1 MKHRDSAGSGQ
12 KPDREA
18 EPPGRSPASRGCA
31 GMQKVIPER
40 KKTVRDIGVTGKR
53 VLVRADFNVP
63 LDEDGAIEDDT
74 RIRASLPTIRYL
86 SERDARVILCSH
98 LDRPQGVVMERLRLA
113 LVANRLSVLLDR
125 PVAALQDCIG
135 PEVESA
141 VAGMRDGDIVLLE
154 NLRFHAEERADDPA
168 FAEELAALAD
178 IYVNDAFGASHRA
191 HASIVGVPEH
201 LPAVAGL
208 LLAKEVDAFT
218 RILENPERPFAA
230 VIGGAK
236 VSDKLGVL
244 ENIIPRVDLLL
255 IGGGMAATFLASRGY
270 GTGRSHVETD
280 RLDDVRR
287 LSAKAAE
294 LGVRLLLPRDVIVAE
309 RLEAGTPARVVPVA
323 EIPDDQFI
331 ADIGPG
337 TTSEFCRELGDC
349 RTVVWNGPMGV
360 FEVPEFAEG
369 TRRIAATLA
378 NLHGTTVVGGG
389 STADAVTRFGFADR
403 MTHVSTG
410 GGAALTMLAGKPLPG
425 VEALEDAGEP

>member
-1 MKHRDSAGSGQ
+1 
-12 KPDREA
+12 
-18 EPPGRSPASRGCA
+18 
-31 GMQKVIPER
+31 MQKVITRR
-40 KKTVRDIGVTGKR
+40 KKTIRDIDVRGKR

-63 LDEDGAIEDDT
+63 LDEDGSIADDT

-86 SERDARVILCSH
+86 CDRDARVILCSH
-98 LDRPQGVVMERLRLA
+98 LDRPQGTVVERLRLA

-141 VAGMRDGDIVLLE
+141 VAGMSGGDIVLLE
-154 NLRFHAEERADDPA
+154 NLRFHPEERAGNPA
-168 FAEELAALAD
+168 FAEQLASLAE

-208 LLAKEVDAFT
+208 LLAKELDAFT
-218 RILENPERPFAA
+218 RILKDPERPFAA

-244 ENIIPRVDLLL
+244 ENIISRVDLLL

-270 GTGRSHVETD
+270 GTGASTVETD
-280 RLDDVRR
+280 RLEDVRR
-287 LSAKAAE
+287 ISAKASE
-294 LGVRLLLPRDVIVAE
+294 HGVRLLLPRDVVVAE
-309 RLEAGTPARVVPVA
+309 RLDSGARARVVPA
-323 EIPDDQFI
+323 SEIPDNLVI
-331 ADIGPG
+331 ADIGPEAA
-337 TTSEFCRELGDC
+337 SEFCRELSGC

-369 TRRIAATLA
+369 TRRVAATLA
-378 NLHGTTVVGGG
+378 NLHGTTVIGGG
-389 STADAVTRFGFADR
+389 STADAVTRFGLADR

-425 VEALEDAGEP
+425 VEALDDMEEP

>member
-1 MKHRDSAGSGQ
+1 
-12 KPDREA
+12 
-18 EPPGRSPASRGCA
+18 
-31 GMQKVIPER
+31 MQKMITRR
-40 KKTVRDIGVTGKR
+40 KKTIKDIDVRGKQ

-63 LDEDGAIEDDT
+63 LNEDGTIADDT

-86 SERDARVILCSH
+86 CERDARVILCSH
-98 LDRPQGVVMERLRLA
+98 LDRPQGTVVERLRLA

-125 PVAALQDCIG
+125 PVAALHDCIG

-141 VAGMRDGDIVLLE
+141 VAAMSGGDIVLLE
-154 NLRFHAEERADDPA
+154 NLRFHPEEKADDPA
-168 FAEELAALAD
+168 FAENLSRLAEV
-178 IYVNDAFGASHRA
+178 YVNDAFGASHRA

-208 LLAKEVDAFT
+208 LLAKELDAFA
-218 RILENPERPFAA
+218 RVLQNPERPFAA

-270 GTGRSHVETD
+270 GTGASTVETD
-280 RLDDVRR
+280 RLDDVERI
-287 LSAKAAE
+287 SAKAAE
-294 LGVRLLLPRDVIVAE
+294 LGVRLLLPRDVVVAE
-309 RLEAGTPARVVPVA
+309 SLDSGTRARVVPA
-323 EIPDDQFI
+323 SEIPDDLII
-331 ADIGPG
+331 ADIGPEAA
-337 TTSEFCRELGDC
+337 SEFCRELAEC

-369 TRRIAATLA
+369 TRRVAATLA
-378 NLHGTTVVGGG
+378 NLHGTTVIGGG
-389 STADAVTRFGFADR
+389 STADAVTRFGLADK

>member
-1 MKHRDSAGSGQ
+1 
-12 KPDREA
+12 
-18 EPPGRSPASRGCA
+18 
-31 GMQKVIPER
+31 MQKVISRR
-40 KKTVRDIGVTGKR
+40 KKTIRDIDVRDKR

-63 LDEDGAIEDDT
+63 LDENGAIEDDT

-86 SERDARVILCSH
+86 CERDARVILCSH
-98 LDRPQGVVMERLRLA
+98 LDRPKGVVVERLRLA

-141 VAGMRDGDIVLLE
+141 VAGMSGGDVVLLE
-154 NLRFHAEERADDPA
+154 NLRFHPEERTDDPA
-168 FAEELAALAD
+168 FAEDLARLAD

-208 LLAKEVDAFT
+208 LLAKEVETFT
-218 RILENPERPFAA
+218 RILQDPERPFAA

-244 ENIIPRVDLLL
+244 ENIIPRVDLLI

-280 RLDDVRR
+280 SLDDVRGI
-287 LSAKAAE
+287 SATATE
-294 LGVRLLLPRDVIVAE
+294 RGVRLLLPRDVVVAE
-309 RLEAGTPARVVPVA
+309 SLEAGTRARVVPAA
-323 EIPDDQFI
+323 EIPDDRII
-331 ADIGPG
+331 ADIGPAAA
-337 TTSEFCRELGDC
+337 SEFCRELGDC

-360 FEVPEFAEG
+360 FEIPEFAEG

-378 NLHGTTVVGGG
+378 TLHGTTVVGGG
-389 STADAVTRFGFADR
+389 STADAVTRFGLADR

-425 VEALEDAGEP
+425 VEALEDMEEP

>member
-1 MKHRDSAGSGQ
+1 
-12 KPDREA
+12 
-18 EPPGRSPASRGCA
+18 
-31 GMQKVIPER
+31 MQKMITRR
-40 KKTVRDIGVTGKR
+40 KKTIKDIDVRGKQ

-63 LDEDGAIEDDT
+63 LNEDGTIADDT

-86 SERDARVILCSH
+86 CERDARVILCSH
-98 LDRPQGVVMERLRLA
+98 LDRPQGTVVERLRLA

-125 PVAALQDCIG
+125 PVAALHDCIG

-141 VAGMRDGDIVLLE
+141 VAAMSGGDIVLLE
-154 NLRFHAEERADDPA
+154 NLRFHPEEKADDPA
-168 FAEELAALAD
+168 FAENLSRLAEV
-178 IYVNDAFGASHRA
+178 YVNDAFGASHRA

-208 LLAKEVDAFT
+208 LLAKELDAFA
-218 RILENPERPFAA
+218 RVLQNPERPFAA

-270 GTGRSHVETD
+270 GTGASTVETD
-280 RLDDVRR
+280 RLDDVERI
-287 LSAKAAE
+287 SAKAAE
-294 LGVRLLLPRDVIVAE
+294 LGVRLLLPRDVVVAE
-309 RLEAGTPARVVPVA
+309 SLDSGTRARVVPA
-323 EIPDDQFI
+323 SEIPDDLII
-331 ADIGPG
+331 ADIGPEAA
-337 TTSEFCRELGDC
+337 SEFCRELAEC

-369 TRRIAATLA
+369 TRRVAATLA
-378 NLHGTTVVGGG
+378 NLHGTTVIGGG
-389 STADAVTRFGFADR
+389 STADAVTRFGLADK

-425 VEALEDAGEP
+425 VEALEEAEEP

>member
-1 MKHRDSAGSGQ
+1 MQ
-12 KPDREA
+12 NVIL
-18 EPPGRSPASRGCA
+18 RG
-31 GMQKVIPER
+31 
-40 KKTVRDIGVTGKR
+40 KKTIREIDVRGKR

-63 LDEDGAIEDDT
+63 LDENGAIADDT

-86 SERDARVILCSH
+86 CERDARVILCSH
-98 LDRPQGVVMERLRLA
+98 LDRPKGVVEERLRLA

-125 PVAALQDCIG
+125 PVVALQDCIG

-141 VAGMRDGDIVLLE
+141 VAAMNDGDIVLLE
-154 NLRFHAEERADDPA
+154 NLRFHPEERAGDPA
-168 FAEELAALAD
+168 FAENLASLAE

-191 HASIVGVPEH
+191 HASVVGVPEH

-208 LLAKEVDAFT
+208 LLEKEVDAFT

-236 VSDKLGVL
+236 VSDKLEVL
-244 ENIIPRVDLLL
+244 DNIIPRVDALI

-270 GTGRSHVETD
+270 GVGASHVETD
-280 RLDDVRR
+280 RLDAVRKLEER
-287 LSAKAAE
+287 ATE
-294 LGVRLLLPRDVIVAE
+294 LGVRLLLPQDVVVAE
-309 RLEAGTPARVVPVA
+309 RLEAGVPVRVVSA
-323 EIPDDQFI
+323 TEIPDGWII

-337 TTSEFCRELGDC
+337 TADEFSRELGGA

-360 FEVPEFAEG
+360 FEIPEFAEG
-369 TRRIAATLA
+369 TRRVAASLA
-378 NLHGTTVVGGG
+378 NLRGTTVIGGG
-389 STADAVTRFGFADR
+389 STTDAVQRLGLADQ

-425 VEALEDAGEP
+425 VTSLDDAGTP

>member
-1 MKHRDSAGSGQ
+1 
-12 KPDREA
+12 
-18 EPPGRSPASRGCA
+18 
-31 GMQKVIPER
+31 MQKVISRR
-40 KKTVRDIGVTGKR
+40 KKTIRDIDVRDKR

-63 LDEDGAIEDDT
+63 LDENGAIEDDT

-86 SERDARVILCSH
+86 CERDARVILCSH
-98 LDRPQGVVMERLRLA
+98 LDRPKGVVVERLRLA

-141 VAGMRDGDIVLLE
+141 VAGMSGGDVVLLE
-154 NLRFHAEERADDPA
+154 NLRFHPEERTDDPA
-168 FAEELAALAD
+168 FAEDLARLAD

-191 HASIVGVPEH
+191 HASIAGVPEH

-208 LLAKEVDAFT
+208 LLAKEVETFT
-218 RILENPERPFAA
+218 RILQDPERPFAA

-236 VSDKLGVL
+236 VSDKLEVL
-244 ENIIPRVDLLL
+244 ENIISRVDLLI

-280 RLDDVRR
+280 SLDDVRGI
-287 LSAKAAE
+287 SATATE
-294 LGVRLLLPRDVIVAE
+294 RGVRLLLPRDVVVAE
-309 RLEAGTPARVVPVA
+309 SLEAGTRARVVPAA
-323 EIPDDQFI
+323 EIPDDRII
-331 ADIGPG
+331 ADIGPAAA
-337 TTSEFCRELGDC
+337 SEFCRELGDC

-360 FEVPEFAEG
+360 FEIPEFAEG

-378 NLHGTTVVGGG
+378 TLHGTTVVGGG
-389 STADAVTRFGFADR
+389 STADAVTRFGLADR

-425 VEALEDAGEP
+425 VEALEDTEEP

>member
-1 MKHRDSAGSGQ
+1 
-12 KPDREA
+12 
-18 EPPGRSPASRGCA
+18 
-31 GMQKVIPER
+31 MQKMITRR
-40 KKTVRDIGVTGKR
+40 KKTIKDIDVRGKQ

-63 LDEDGAIEDDT
+63 LNEDGTIADDT

-86 SERDARVILCSH
+86 CERDARVILCSH
-98 LDRPQGVVMERLRLA
+98 LDRPQGTVVERLRLA

-125 PVAALQDCIG
+125 PVAALHDCIG

-141 VAGMRDGDIVLLE
+141 VAAMSGGDIVLLE
-154 NLRFHAEERADDPA
+154 NLRFHPEEKADDPA
-168 FAEELAALAD
+168 FAENLSRLAEV
-178 IYVNDAFGASHRA
+178 YVNDAFGASHRA

-208 LLAKEVDAFT
+208 LLAKELDAFA
-218 RILENPERPFAA
+218 RVLQNPERPFAA

-270 GTGRSHVETD
+270 GTGASTVETD
-280 RLDDVRR
+280 RLDDVERI
-287 LSAKAAE
+287 SAKAAE
-294 LGVRLLLPRDVIVAE
+294 LGVRLLLPRDVVVAE
-309 RLEAGTPARVVPVA
+309 SLDSGTRARVVPA
-323 EIPDDQFI
+323 SEIPDDLII
-331 ADIGPG
+331 ADIGPEAA
-337 TTSEFCRELGDC
+337 SEFCRELAEC

-369 TRRIAATLA
+369 TRRVAATLA
-378 NLHGTTVVGGG
+378 NLHGTTVIGGG
-389 STADAVTRFGFADR
+389 STADAVTRFGLVDK

-425 VEALEDAGEP
+425 VEALEEEEEP

>member
-1 MKHRDSAGSGQ
+1 
-12 KPDREA
+12 
-18 EPPGRSPASRGCA
+18 
-31 GMQKVIPER
+31 MQKVISRR
-40 KKTVRDIGVTGKR
+40 KKTIRDIDVRDKR

-63 LDEDGAIEDDT
+63 LDENGAIEDDT

-86 SERDARVILCSH
+86 CERDARVILCSH
-98 LDRPQGVVMERLRLA
+98 LDRPQGVVVERLRLA
-113 LVANRLSVLLDR
+113 LVANRLSVILDR

-141 VAGMRDGDIVLLE
+141 VAGMSGGDVVLLE
-154 NLRFHAEERADDPA
+154 NLRFHPEERADDPA
-168 FAEELAALAD
+168 FAEDLARLAD

-191 HASIVGVPEH
+191 HASIAGVPEH

-218 RILENPERPFAA
+218 RILQDPERPFAA

-236 VSDKLGVL
+236 VSDKLEVL
-244 ENIIPRVDLLL
+244 ENIISRVDLLI

-287 LSAKAAE
+287 LEAQATE
-294 LGVRLLLPRDVIVAE
+294 RGVRLLLPRDVIVAE
-309 RLEAGTPARVVPVA
+309 RLEAGAPARFVPAA
-323 EIPDDQFI
+323 EIPDDRVI
-331 ADIGPG
+331 ADIGPAAA
-337 TTSEFCRELGDC
+337 SEFCRELGGC

-360 FEVPEFAEG
+360 FEIPEFAEG

-378 NLHGTTVVGGG
+378 TLHGTTVVGGG
-389 STADAVTRFGFADR
+389 STADAVTRFGLADR

-425 VEALEDAGEP
+425 VEALEDTEEP

>member
-1 MKHRDSAGSGQ
+1 
-12 KPDREA
+12 
-18 EPPGRSPASRGCA
+18 
-31 GMQKVIPER
+31 MQKVISRR
-40 KKTVRDIGVTGKR
+40 KKTIRDIDVRDKR

-63 LDEDGAIEDDT
+63 LDENGAIEDDT

-86 SERDARVILCSH
+86 CERDARVILCSH
-98 LDRPQGVVMERLRLA
+98 LDRPKGVVVERLRLA

-141 VAGMRDGDIVLLE
+141 VAGMSGGDVVLLE
-154 NLRFHAEERADDPA
+154 NLRFHPEERTDDPA
-168 FAEELAALAD
+168 FAEDLARLAD

-208 LLAKEVDAFT
+208 LLAKEVETFT
-218 RILENPERPFAA
+218 RILQDPERPFAA

-236 VSDKLGVL
+236 VSDKLEVL
-244 ENIIPRVDLLL
+244 ENIISRVDLLI

-280 RLDDVRR
+280 SLDDVRGI
-287 LSAKAAE
+287 SATATE
-294 LGVRLLLPRDVIVAE
+294 RGVRLLLPRDVVVAE
-309 RLEAGTPARVVPVA
+309 SLEAGTRARVVPAA
-323 EIPDDQFI
+323 EIPDDRII
-331 ADIGPG
+331 ADIGPAAA
-337 TTSEFCRELGDC
+337 SEFCRELGDC

-360 FEVPEFAEG
+360 FEIPEFAEG

-378 NLHGTTVVGGG
+378 TLHGTTVVGGG
-389 STADAVTRFGFADR
+389 STADAVTRFGLADR

-425 VEALEDAGEP
+425 VEALEDTEEP